1 MSLVVCQWKYRPN
14 FRFGPLTI
22 SSCDKLIVFATFNKW
37 RLSMAVTK
45 QVSPKEVDCSIPE
58 ETRTFVIERD
68 TPPEI
73 ADKKI
78 VQIGDGACEF
88 D

>member
-1 MSLVVCQWKYRPN
+1 
-14 FRFGPLTI
+14 
-22 SSCDKLIVFATFNKW
+22 
-37 RLSMAVTK
+37 MAVTK

-68 TPPEI
+68 TPSEI

>member
-1 MSLVVCQWKYRPN
+1 
-14 FRFGPLTI
+14 
-22 SSCDKLIVFATFNKW
+22 
-37 RLSMAVTK
+37 MAVTK
-45 QVSPKEVDCSIPE
+45 QVSPKEVDCLIPE
-58 ETRTFVIERD
+58 DARKFVIERD

-73 ADKKI
+73 ADNKM